1 MPKIDL
7 TNTQNKVQYDN
18 YVKVYGIAQAD
29 YWANTGESPGSGG
42 NVTNGASNTIDTIKI
57 PYGGKN
63 ADYTWYIRLGAFL
76 DFIEKKLMYHFDV
89 NGTTTPA
96 LYFDTEVETNLM
108 YIEPTQIS
116 TDPEVCVVKRNI
128 LIGGGLY
135 KFAESGELF
144 ESPLFSKLPGNPY
157 AGINPYG
164 QIMNIYVSM
173 KFILLKLDEL
183 KNADTNKVVLIDFLN
198 NILSAINSSLGG
210 TSKLEVT
217 INETT
222 VIIRDGNPLPDIKNV
237 IEVMKAN
244 TIKYDIYDK
253 YAQFDLYGYS
263 TKNPPNSTTDIY
275 GGKGH
280 ASFIKDFSFTTEI
293 SPELST
299 MLTVGATAN
308 STVVGENST
317 AFSKFNAGLT
327 DRYKEKIVYLKDDGT
342 PDTENY
348 TINSAYQQMGSQV
361 GDIISTPEQRS
372 KAREEEEQTLLYKE
386 LYLKYAST
394 YNSYCDYIKRL
405 SGANPIYN
413 GEADTY
419 KDALNNFITYKQQAD
434 YTLWALLV
442 KKDPT
447 KYSIPKK
454 FAPSTGFIPFNMS
467 LTMEGLSGMK
477 IYSKFNIDTEYLP
490 ANYPDN
496 ADFLIKNIN
505 HTISNNKWFTKI
517 ESIVISQGGD
527 R

>member
-1 MPKIDL
+1 MIDKININYQGD
-7 TNTQNKVQYDN
+7 KADN
-18 YVKVYGIAQAD
+18 
-29 YWANTGESPGSGG
+29 
-42 NVTNGASNTIDTIKI
+42 
-57 PYGGKN
+57 
-63 ADYTWYIRLGAFL
+63 TWYIRLGAFL
-76 DFIEKKLMYHFDV
+76 DFVENRLMYHFDV
-89 NGTTTPA
+89 GGITTPA
-96 LYFDTEVETNLM
+96 LKFDTEVETNLM
-108 YIEPTQIS
+108 YIEPSQVS
-116 TDPEVCVVKRNI
+116 VDPTVCVVRRKLLMSAVYRSPFEV
-128 LIGGGLY
+128 GVGDGGL
-135 KFAESGELF
+135 GEEF
-144 ESPLFSKLPGNPY
+144 ESPLFPNLTVTSTDEHP
-157 AGINPYG
+157 NPYG
-164 QIMNIYVSM
+164 RIMNIYVSM

-210 TSKLEVT
+210 ISKLEAT
-217 INETT
+217 LFNETT
-222 VIIRDGNPLPDIKNV
+222 VVIRDGNPLPNIQEVIKL
-237 IEVMKAN
+237 MKD
-244 TIKYDIYDK
+244 KKLSKSQFEIYDK

-263 TKNPPNSTTDIY
+263 TKNPPNSATDIY

-280 ASFIKDFSFTTEI
+280 ASFIKEFSLTTEI

-327 DRYKEKIVYLKDDGT
+327 DRFKEKVVYLKDDGT
-342 PDTENY
+342 PDTEIIPWASADY
-348 TINSAYQQMGSQV
+348 TS
-361 GDIISTPEQRS
+361 PEARA
-372 KAREEEEQTLLYKE
+372 KTREEGEQQRLYKE
-386 LYLKYAST
+386 LYLKYVYT
-394 YNSYCDYIKRL
+394 YKAYGNYVYRL
-405 SGANPIYN
+405 SQKIYN

-434 YTLWALLV
+434 SALWAYLV

-447 KYSIPKK
+447 KYAIPAK

-467 LTMEGLSGMK
+467 LTMEGLSGMR

-517 ESIVISQGGD
+517 ESVVISQQGK
-527 R
+527 

>member
-1 MPKIDL
+1 M
-7 TNTQNKVQYDN
+7 
-18 YVKVYGIAQAD
+18 
-29 YWANTGESPGSGG
+29 
-42 NVTNGASNTIDTIKI
+42 IDTINITYTGDK
-57 PYGGKN
+57 
-63 ADYTWYIRLGAFL
+63 ADTIYYIRLGAFL
-76 DFIEKKLMYHFDV
+76 EFIQKKLIYNFDV
-89 NGTTTPA
+89 GGNATSA
-96 LYFDTEVETNLM
+96 LYFDTDVQTNLM
-108 YIEPTQIS
+108 YIDPLQVS
-116 TDPEVCVVKRNI
+116 TDPTVCVINRNI
-128 LIGGGLY
+128 LIGNGLY
-135 KFAESGELF
+135 HFAESGELF

-210 TSKLEVT
+210 ISKLETT
-217 INETT
+217 IDETSNT
-222 VIIRDGNPLPDIKNV
+222 VIIRDGNPLPNIQEVIKVLNDNQ
-237 IEVMKAN
+237 KTYN
-244 TIKYDIYDK
+244 IYDK

-263 TKNPPNSTTDIY
+263 TTNPPNSTIDIY

-327 DRYKEKIVYLKDDGT
+327 DRYKEKIVYLKEDGT
-342 PDTENY
+342 PDTETY
-348 TINSAYQQMGSQV
+348 EVKFGGVVCAS
-361 GDIISTPEQRS
+361 STPESRA
-372 KAREEEEQTLLYKE
+372 KAIEEEEQQRLYKE
-386 LYLKYAST
+386 LYLKYVSA
-394 YNSYCDYIKRL
+394 YRSYCDYIKKL
-405 SGANPIYN
+405 AGYSPTYD

-434 YTLWALLV
+434 FSLWASLV

-447 KYSIPKK
+447 KYAIPAK

-517 ESIVISQGGD
+517 ESVVISQQGK
-527 R
+527 

>member
-29 YWANTGESPGSGG
+29 YWANTGEYPGSGE
-42 NVTNGASNTIDTIKI
+42 NVTNGISNTIDKI
-57 PYGGKN
+57 SITYSGEGGTTGD
-63 ADYTWYIRLGAFL
+63 ATWYIRLGAFL
-76 DFIEKKLMYHFDV
+76 DFVGNRLMYHFDV
-89 NGTTTPA
+89 GGITTPA
-96 LYFDTEVETNLM
+96 LKFDTEVETNLM
-108 YIEPTQIS
+108 YIEPSQVS
-116 TDPEVCVVKRNI
+116 VDPTVCVVRRKLLMSAVYPDI
-128 LIGGGLY
+128 FEVGVGDGGL
-135 KFAESGELF
+135 GEEF
-144 ESPLFSKLPGNPY
+144 ESPLFPNLTVTATDEHP
-157 AGINPYG
+157 NPYG
-164 QIMNIYVSM
+164 RIMNIYVSM

-210 TSKLEVT
+210 ISKLEAT
-217 INETT
+217 LFNETT
-222 VIIRDGNPLPDIKNV
+222 VIIRDGNPLPNIQEVIKL
-237 IEVMKAN
+237 MKD
-244 TIKYDIYDK
+244 KKLSKSQFEIYDK

-263 TKNPPNSTTDIY
+263 TKNPPNSATDIY

-280 ASFIKDFSFTTEI
+280 ASFIKEFSLTTEI

-327 DRYKEKIVYLKDDGT
+327 DRFKEKVVYLKDDGT
-342 PDTENY
+342 PDTG
-348 TINSAYQQMGSQV
+348 TYQTYNPSQP
-361 GDIISTPEQRS
+361 ISTPEERA
-372 KAREEEEQTLLYKE
+372 KAREKVTQKTLYESLWQQYVETYKA
-386 LYLKYAST
+386 YGNYV
-394 YNSYCDYIKRL
+394 YRL
-405 SGANPIYN
+405 SQKIYN

-419 KDALNNFITYKQQAD
+419 KDALNNYITYKQQAD
-434 YTLWALLV
+434 AIYRNYKGYFT
-442 KKDPT
+442 
-447 KYSIPKK
+447 
-454 FAPSTGFIPFNMS
+454 PSTGFIPFNMS
-467 LTMEGLSGMK
+467 LTMEGLSGMR

-517 ESIVISQGGD
+517 ESVVISQQGK
-527 R
+527 

>member
-1 MPKIDL
+1 MQDKISI
-7 TNTQNKVQYDN
+7 TYS
-18 YVKVYGIAQAD
+18 
-29 YWANTGESPGSGG
+29 GEGG
-42 NVTNGASNTIDTIKI
+42 VIGDT
-57 PYGGKN
+57 
-63 ADYTWYIRLGAFL
+63 TWYIRLGAFL
-76 DFIEKKLMYHFDV
+76 DFIEKRLMYHFDV
-89 NGTTTPA
+89 NGTTVPA
-96 LYFDTEVETNLM
+96 LKFDTEVETNLM
-108 YIEPTQIS
+108 YIEPTQVS
-116 TDPEVCVVKRNI
+116 TDPNVCVVRRKMLMSVINPSI
-128 LIGGGLY
+128 FEVGVGDGGL
-135 KFAESGELF
+135 GEEF
-144 ESPLFSKLPGNPY
+144 ESPLFPNLTVTAANEHP
-157 AGINPYG
+157 NPYG

-173 KFILLKLDEL
+173 KFILMKLDEL
-183 KNADTNKVVLIDFLN
+183 KNADTNKVVLIEFLN
-198 NILSAINSSLGG
+198 NMLSAINSSLGG
-210 TSKLEVT
+210 ISKLEAT
-217 INETT
+217 IFNETT
-222 VIIRDGNPLPDIKNV
+222 VIIRDGNPLPNIQEVIK
-237 IEVMKAN
+237 VMKDKN
-244 TIKYDIYDK
+244 LSKSQFEIYEN

-263 TKNPPNSTTDIY
+263 TKNPPNSTIDIY

-327 DRYKEKIVYLKDDGT
+327 DRYKEKIVYLKNDGT
-342 PDTENY
+342 PDTETY
-348 TINSAYQQMGSQV
+348 TINSAYQQIGSNV
-361 GDIISTPEQRS
+361 GDTSTPEARN
-372 KAREEEEQTLLYKE
+372 KLREEQEQTLLYKE

-394 YNSYCDYIKRL
+394 YNSYCEYVFRL
-405 SGANPIYN
+405 SKKIYN

-419 KDALNNFITYKQQAD
+419 KDALNNFITFKQQAD
-434 YTLWALLV
+434 FTLWALLV

-447 KYSIPKK
+447 KYVIPAK